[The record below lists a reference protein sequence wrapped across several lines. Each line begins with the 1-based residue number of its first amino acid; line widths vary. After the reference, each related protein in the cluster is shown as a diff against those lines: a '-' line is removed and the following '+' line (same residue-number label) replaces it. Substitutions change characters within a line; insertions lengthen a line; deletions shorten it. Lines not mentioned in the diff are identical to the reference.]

1 MNTKEDPLSQSL
13 HRLSTLVL
21 KKRQPESRQINMMT
35 WHLKHERSI
44 FKHYSSLYVT
54 TGTHT
59 RMMILLVFKQTTMRG
74 VKIKKN
80 VSKGNSSL

>member
-13 HRLSTLVL
+13 HRLFTLVN
-21 KKRQPESRQINMMT
+21 KRQPESRQINTMT

-54 TGTHT
+54 TGTYTH
-59 RMMILLVFKQTTMRG
+59 MMILLVFKQTTM
-74 VKIKKN
+74 
-80 VSKGNSSL
+80 

>member
-13 HRLSTLVL
+13 HRLFTLV
-21 KKRQPESRQINMMT
+21 KKRQPESRQINTMT

-44 FKHYSSLYVT
+44 FKHYSALDVT
-54 TGTHT
+54 TGTY
-59 RMMILLVFKQTTMRG
+59 MMILLVFKQTTMWG

-80 VSKGNSSL
+80 VSKGNSFL